1 MNKTKE
7 ERRWDTKNWGK
18 DHWSLL
24 AYFETIA
31 VDYDGKVD
39 VRRIRI
45 NSTKRGYSNGNISSW
60 QDTWGTIMKGGIILD
75 TQHDDIDVMNDLEEA
90 GLVKNV
96 STELNPIIEMTEKG
110 REIVGNLRK
119 HKSNGGVFGN
129 FNKVEL
135 L

>member
-1 MNKTKE
+1 MN
-7 ERRWDTKNWGK
+7 NWGK

-45 NSTKRGYSNGNISSW
+45 NSTKRGYSNGNITSLQDW
-60 QDTWGTIMKGGIILD
+60 QDTWGTRMKGGYIPD
-75 TQHDDIDVMNDLEEA
+75 TQHDDIDVMNELEEA

-96 STELNPIIEMTEKG
+96 FTEMNPIIEITEKG
-110 REIVGNLRK
+110 REVVGKIRK

-129 FNKVEL
+129 FSLTNNKGE
-135 L
+135 